1 MFKNFFRVCIYI
13 TVLVLFS
20 ACAPKNQEK
29 IKIVIPPPPSEP
41 KVFYEVSYR
50 GDISFAKRS
59 ALDAFI
65 GEEISFTRKNLV
77 KPYGV
82 SAYGDSVYVSDTAV
96 AVVFDINEKL
106 KKVSLIGADSPGKL
120 SLPVGIAIDDYAN
133 IYVCDSKQ
141 ASIVVYDKNKKLVN
155 AFGGR
160 LELVKPAGISINNKD
175 KILYVVDTKAHNIKA
190 YSLDGE
196 LLFTFGKRG
205 KAEGEF
211 NFPTNIAVDR
221 RNGNIVIVD
230 TQNFRVQVFDKNGKF
245 IRKFGKLGDKPGMF
259 ARPKGIGVDSD
270 GNIYVADSAFN
281 NIQVFNEK
289 GELLIFFGS
298 SGKFI
303 GQFSLIAGV
312 YIDKYDRIYIVDSF
326 NRRVQIYQY
335 MSEPWKR
342 NNPEKYKELKEI

>member
-1 MFKNFFRVCIYI
+1 MFKNFLRVYMYI
-13 TVLVLFS
+13 IVLILFS
-20 ACAPKNQEK
+20 ACASKGPEK
-29 IKIVIPPPPSEP
+29 AKIIIPPPPAEP

-50 GDISFAKRS
+50 GDVSFAKRS

-65 GEEISFTRKNLV
+65 GEEVSFTRKNLV

-82 SAYGDSVYVSDTAV
+82 SSYRDSVYVSDTAV
-96 AVVFDINEKL
+96 AVVFDIDEKL
-106 KKVSLIGADSPGKL
+106 KKVSIIGDTSPGKL
-120 SLPVGIAIDDYAN
+120 SLPVGIAVDDNAN
-133 IYVCDSKQ
+133 VYVSDSKQ
-141 ASIVVYDKNKKLVN
+141 ASILVYDKNKKLVK

-190 YSLDGE
+190 YSLDGDI
-196 LLFTFGKRG
+196 LFSFGKRG

-221 RNGNIVIVD
+221 RNGNVVVVD

-245 IRKFGKLGDKPGMF
+245 IRKFGKIGDKPGMF
-259 ARPKGIGVDSD
+259 ARPKGVGVDSD

-281 NIQVFNEK
+281 NIQVFNEN

-298 SGKFI
+298 SGKYI

-312 YIDKYDRIYIVDSF
+312 YVDKYDRIYIVDGF

-335 MSEPWKR
+335 MSEPWKKK
-342 NNPEKYKELKEI
+342 NPRKYKELKEI